1 MNKAIR
7 FFKVVFFVAVGLKFI
22 HDIIAINY
30 IPCEEHNILNNG
42 VFNSIHEFYSNKSY
56 SIKLIDYLYGVSNT
70 LFKLAPAYALFI
82 LTRKVLG
89 FNRVVI
95 HSAFMLYLADV
106 FDELFFNPYSY
117 GVGEWLTAVVFYFIL
132 NHYYKKK

>member
-7 FFKVVFFVAVGLKFI
+7 FFKVFFFIAVGLKLL
-22 HDIIAINY
+22 HDLGACYNW
-30 IPCEEHNILNNG
+30 
-42 VFNSIHEFYSNKSY
+42 FNEKE
-56 SIKLIDYLYGVSNT
+56 IDFLYGVSNT
-70 LFKLAPAYALFI
+70 LFKLAPAYAFFI

-89 FNRVVI
+89 LNRVVI

-117 GVGEWLTAVVFYFIL
+117 GVGEWLTAIAFYLIL
-132 NHYYKKK
+132 NQYYKKK

>member
-7 FFKVVFFVAVGLKFI
+7 FFIVVFFVAVGLKLI
-22 HDIIAINY
+22 HDFGACYNW
-30 IPCEEHNILNNG
+30 
-42 VFNSIHEFYSNKSY
+42 FDK
-56 SIKLIDYLYGVSNT
+56 KQIDYLYGVSNT

-82 LTRKVLG
+82 LTRKVKDLR
-89 FNRVVI
+89 RVVV
-95 HSAFMLYLADV
+95 HLAFVLYLADL

-117 GVGEWLTAVVFYFIL
+117 GIGEWLTAVIFYFII